1 MTQDQSL
8 REHLIYLLDGGGAH
22 LDFDAAVAGLPAA
35 LRGVRPSGLPHTP
48 WELL

>member
-22 LDFDAAVAGLPAA
+22 LLSSGQMVL
-35 LRGVRPSGLPHTP
+35 VRRMLGA
-48 WELL
+48 WK